1 MKDPNVE
8 TTTAHVNNETDISFV
23 EYECFVLDG

>member
-1 MKDPNVE
+1 MNDSNVE
-8 TTTAHVNNETDISFV
+8 TTTAHVNNEIDISFV